1 MFGLRLLS
9 ILEYIKILFLYYC
22 TNPVVSY
29 LQATSV
35 DRRGVSELFAE
46 CLFDFIGVSGMTLEH
61 HFPGDYDTLFG
72 YITEKI
78 LSNDVS
84 RYDARHFHR

>member
-1 MFGLRLLS
+1 M
-9 ILEYIKILFLYYC
+9 
-22 TNPVVSY
+22 
-29 LQATSV
+29 

-46 CLFDFIGVSGMTLEH
+46 CLFDFIGVGGMTLEH

-84 RYDARHFHR
+84 RYDARHCRS